1 MKKSKFYLLSGFL
14 GLLVTTLA
22 VSSLA
27 SADTLDGNFF
37 RGRNMDATQ
46 LEQFE
51 QFREERQAEHEAL
64 QEAIESGDYQAWKN
78 IIDSRPRITDVIT
91 EDNFD
96 QFVQMH
102 NYMQSGDFEAAQ
114 TIRDELGLDQFGP
127 GMGMHMGP
135 HKGFRMGQKF
145 QGQQIEE

>member
-37 RGRNMDATQ
+37 RGRNMSASQ

-51 QFREERQAEHEAL
+51 QFREERQAE
-64 QEAIESGDYQAWKN
+64 QEAMEEAMTNGDYQAWKE
-78 IIDSRPRITDVIT
+78 IIESRPRITDTIT
-91 EDNFD
+91 ENNFSK
-96 QFVQMH
+96 FVQMH

-114 TIRDELGLDQFGP
+114 AIHEELDLDEFGP
-127 GMGMHMGP
+127 GMGIHMGL
-135 HKGFRMGQKF
+135 HKGFRMGHKF
-145 QGQQIEE
+145 QANK